1 MVTNS
6 KDYEELLWQIQSN
19 APTEKAILL
28 PKNEKIYDIDLNTRK
43 ISVPKFLSVAKDHYA
58 ETIYFKFDRYFD
70 YTDLTTKACIIRFTN
85 AAGNSYIYPV
95 PYYDTQTLAYENKV
109 LIPWC
114 IQGAATEKAGIVK
127 FAICWFS
134 TNEKKEISY
143 SFNTLVAEGTIL
155 QGQNNIDDP
164 SLTSDQIVLSP
175 ELMQMI
181 EKLEDDYNKGTFTLY
196 WLDV

>member
-1 MVTNS
+1 MITNS
-6 KDYEELLWQIQSN
+6 HDYEEMLWEIQSN
-19 APTEKAILL
+19 APTRKALLL
-28 PKNEKIYDIDLNTRK
+28 PKDEKIYDIDLNTRK

-70 YTDLTTKACIIRFTN
+70 YTDLTTKSCIIRFTN
-85 AAGNSYIYPV
+85 ANGDSYIYPV

-127 FAICWFS
+127 FAVCWFS

-155 QGQNNIDDP
+155 QGQNNIND
-164 SLTSDQIVLSP
+164 SNLTSDQIVLSP
-175 ELMQMI
+175 ELIQMI
-181 EKLEDDYNKGTFTLY
+181 EKLEDDYNKGAFTLY

>member
-1 MVTNS
+1 MITNS
-6 KDYEELLWQIQSN
+6 HDYEEMLWEIQSN
-19 APTEKAILL
+19 APTRKALLL
-28 PKNEKIYDIDLNTRK
+28 PKDEKIYDIDLNTRK

-70 YTDLTTKACIIRFTN
+70 YTDLTTKSCIIRFTN
-85 AAGNSYIYPV
+85 ANGDSYIYPV

-127 FAICWFS
+127 FAVCWFS

-155 QGQNNIDDP
+155 QGQNNINDS
-164 SLTSDQIVLSP
+164 SLTSDQIILSP
-175 ELMQMI
+175 ELIQMI
-181 EKLEDDYNKGTFTLY
+181 EKLEDDYNKGAFTLY